1 MVFRTGSTVYIF
13 LTNSKCTVLIR
24 PYLFTDG
31 FESIS
36 RHSSEQL
43 QLICNF
49 YSVLEKPHM
58 GHKVLFVTSVTSSS
72 AEVLFEQ
79 LTMDEMMAPY
89 YFYVLQYKK
98 TGSSFTDATS
108 MPHSKNRSLISATIP
123 GLDTGTEYVV
133 QVVPFRRGTAN
144 GSTDA
149 GWPTETT
156 VLTTGM

>member
-1 MVFRTGSTVYIF
+1 M
-13 LTNSKCTVLIR
+13 LIR

-31 FESIS
+31 FERIS

-43 QLICNF
+43 QLICSF
-49 YSVLEKPHM
+49 YSVLEKPNM

-72 AEVLFEQ
+72 AQVLFEQ
-79 LTMDEMMAPY
+79 LTIDEMMAPY

-98 TGSSFTDATS
+98 TGSSFTDARS
-108 MPHSKNRSLISATIP
+108 MPHSKNHTLISATIP
-123 GLDTGTEYVV
+123 GLNTGTKYVV
-133 QVVPFRRGTAN
+133 RVVPFRRGSAN

-149 GWPTETT
+149 GWPTKTI